1 MICFVCLFAFC
12 KEAFY
17 FAPNAG
23 CHDAT
28 YLNTSCVRTN
38 CREVDWNRNYHC
50 LISLRELIREE
61 VT

>member
-28 YLNTSCVRTN
+28 YAYGRTAG
-38 CREVDWNRNYHC
+38 RWIGTETV
-50 LISLRELIREE
+50 I
-61 VT
+61 V

>member
-28 YLNTSCVRTN
+28 YLRYIMRADELQGGGS
-38 CREVDWNRNYHC
+38 EQK
-50 LISLRELIREE
+50 LSLFDLAA
-61 VT
+61 